1 MGGGGELC
9 WMVVEGCVGWW
20 WRAVLDGGGGVLGGR
35 GEVCWEVV
43 AGNSEDGRSHSC
55 KILMGLVS
63 ILTGMREEG
72 SILNPF
78 KCYNLLR

>member
-9 WMVVEGCVGWW
+9 WEVVEGCVGWW
-20 WRAVLDGGGGVLGGR
+20 WRAVLGGR